1 MPTSNEIGD
10 ALEERAAEALG
21 GVRIVQSGG
30 GKFIKSDV
38 KDGGSF
44 IYSCKAT
51 RRIGDAAVRALWKL
65 WVEARKAARGPAG
78 HGNEAKP
85 AMIFEINGETLV
97 LTRLEDHAALATGEA
112 ETYIT
117 PTKSQERRAR
127 AIRSPMEGWDGTP

>member
-10 ALEERAAEALG
+10 ELEERAAEILG
-21 GVRIVQSGG
+21 GVRVVQSGG

-38 KDGGSF
+38 KDGGGF

-51 RRIGDAAVRALWKL
+51 RRIGDAAVRTLWKL

-85 AMIFEINGETLV
+85 AMIFEINGELLV
-97 LTRLEDHAALATGEA
+97 LTKLSDHAALATGEI
-112 ETYIT
+112 EPYIA
-117 PTKSQERRAR
+117 PTKAQERRAR
-127 AIRSPMEGWDGTP
+127 AIRSPMEGNNGT